1 MSFQAQKQVTDL
13 SLQINS
19 SIDRLNRLQRIF
31 GFSLHIYQERGVP
44 PESIDRMLT
53 LLDLVDRELAL
64 EEREVKGCRELIKQI
79 FRSLGHDHTPQEEI
93 WS

>member
-1 MSFQAQKQVTDL
+1 MSFQAQREVTDL
-13 SLQINS
+13 TLQINS
-19 SIDRLNRLQRIF
+19 SIDRLNRLQRISS
-31 GFSLHIYQERGVP
+31 FSLHIYQERGVP

-53 LLDLVDRELAL
+53 LLELVDRELSL
-64 EEREVKGCRELIKQI
+64 EEREVRCCRDTIKRI